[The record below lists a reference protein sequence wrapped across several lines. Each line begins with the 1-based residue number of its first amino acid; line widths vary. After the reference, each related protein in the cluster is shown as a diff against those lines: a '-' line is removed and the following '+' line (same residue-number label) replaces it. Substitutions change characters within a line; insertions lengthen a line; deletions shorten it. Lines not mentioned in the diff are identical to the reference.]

1 MNKGMDKG
9 MDQVKKEIRRQE
21 LNGDLIKV
29 KFGNKIES
37 LQIRKKSD
45 KFLLTDCIQ
54 VSILNMSMTNN
65 ASVNKPIIEL
75 CV

>member
-45 KFLLTDCIQ
+45 KFY
-54 VSILNMSMTNN
+54 
-65 ASVNKPIIEL
+65 
-75 CV
+75 